1 MANSL
6 AGKTRV
12 ENILFNERYAILL
25 WFGLVAVAVIL
36 SQFHH
41 SGINNFHIFRHVY
54 IHTIAEQNL
63 YDTYP
68 QQYGDVNLYGPV
80 FSLLI
85 APFAILPVW
94 LGSALW
100 VFFNAGIL
108 YYAIRQLPVQ
118 PKYTFAIILLCS
130 NEMMNNASW
139 FQVNPLIAACLILGF
154 SFIQKGKDAPALF
167 FIMLATFIKIY
178 GIAGFA
184 FFFFSKN
191 KLRFIFW
198 SIAWSAI
205 FFLLPLLITSWQF
218 LLQSYQD
225 WFMALTKKAAKNV
238 DLSSGNLA
246 QDISLMGMIRR
257 IGKIPALP
265 DMVVLIPCF
274 ILFFS
279 QYIHT
284 NYFKDIRYRLYIL
297 CSVLLSVV
305 IFSSGSEAVTYII
318 AVPALCLWY
327 FLQPPSKAANIF
339 FIAALVFT
347 TFSYSDVF
355 TPWFRVYIARPY
367 ALKALPSV
375 MLWFI
380 ICWQVFKKQFLK
392 INLNH
397 VYFAHVDETS
407 K

>member
-1 MANSL
+1 MAKSL
-6 AGKTRV
+6 AWKIRI
-12 ENILFNERYAILL
+12 ESILYNERYAILL
-25 WFGLVAVAVIL
+25 WFGLVAMAVIL

-41 SGINNFHIFRHVY
+41 SGINNFHIYRHVY
-54 IHTIAEQNL
+54 FHTIAQQNL
-63 YDTYP
+63 YNIYP
-68 QQYGDVNLYGPV
+68 QKYGDVNLYGPV
-80 FSLLI
+80 FSVLI

-108 YYAIRQLPVQ
+108 YYAISQLPVK

-139 FQVNPLIAACLILGF
+139 FQVNPLIAACLLLGF
-154 SFIQKGKDAPALF
+154 SFIHKDKDAYALL

-191 KLRFIFW
+191 KLRFILW
-198 SIAWSAI
+198 SIIWSAI
-205 FFLLPLLITSWQF
+205 FFFIPLIITSWQF
-218 LLQSYQD
+218 LNQSYQD
-225 WFMALTKKAAKNV
+225 WYAAITEKAAKNIK
-238 DLSSGNLA
+238 LNNGNLA
-246 QDISLMGMIRR
+246 QDISMMGMIRR
-257 IGKIPALP
+257 IGKIPGLS
-265 DMVVLIPCF
+265 DLVVLIPCF
-274 ILFFS
+274 LLFFS
-279 QYIHT
+279 QYIHIK
-284 NYFKDIRYRLYIL
+284 YFKDPRYRLYIL

-327 FLQPPSKAANIF
+327 FLQPPSKSANVF
-339 FIAALVFT
+339 FISALVFT
-347 TFSYSDVF
+347 TFSYSDIF
-355 TPWFRVYIARPY
+355 TPWFRMYIARPY

-375 MLWFI
+375 ILWFI
-380 ICWQVFKKQFLK
+380 ICWQIFTKQFLK
-392 INLNH
+392 INLDRLN
-397 VYFAHVDETS
+397 FAPVDDIT